1 MAVSNRLE
9 KVVNTYKLLSKNTTL
24 NSAKIINVTSKNI
37 FVQSVWNQKNLEKQT
52 NQRFIQNHFLNKDF
66 QPAVESFPIDITQ
79 ELLSAISED
88 GLFKAILRSST
99 VDNKT
104 KQYIEIWNKQ
114 NMIKNYDLA
123 ALDVHGDIYVEN
135 EFSTFEWSP
144 DRTKLLYIAEK
155 KLPKSEA
162 FYKQKSLDKKNKEKK
177 EKEEIIP
184 GNEYIYK
191 PDWGEQL
198 VNKHYPVA
206 VVLDIKTDSI
216 TTLSEIP
223 DQYSPGQL
231 LWMKDSESII
241 GVVWTHEPRHL
252 GLVACTNRKSWIFS
266 LNNVEFRLLSKDGCA
281 VRVPKVSP
289 DGKYLVWLERSAS
302 GPHHNAHR
310 LMYLDLEC
318 TQKEPIIITDIID
331 SGKTIHNEK
340 LFYGIY
346 GRLPQRC
353 WSKDGRYLFYSTAQR
368 TNIRSYVIDM
378 ENKNMIEIQNDES
391 SLTILDVKDDII
403 AFVQTSLLKP
413 STLYV
418 GRLDPTQ
425 LKNGNITRV
434 NITDSQKIDG
444 FESLM
449 YEHTI
454 YEYDNDDD
462 ITTFNFTYFGP
473 KGGKDKSIPLI
484 VVPHGGPHS
493 NFVNAFSFDYS
504 LLALMG
510 MAVLQ
515 VNFRGSTG
523 MGAKNVEFLQGKVG
537 DVDVKDCVTATK
549 EALNKYPWLSPSH
562 VGVCGGSHGGFLVAH
577 LTAQYPELYKVA
589 VARNP
594 VVDIAA
600 MYTISDIPDWCK
612 AVINMYGPVV
622 PSTVG
627 VVEMFVKMYNSSP
640 IILVDRVKAPTLI
653 CIGTNDLRVPSSQG
667 KLWYNHL
674 KANKVK
680 TKMLVYEDNHQL
692 GSGTAEMDSLI
703 NLCLWLMEHNS
714 IDKEDNSVLL
724 ASLK

>member
-1 MAVSNRLE
+1 MAMSNRLE
-9 KVVNTYKLLSKNTTL
+9 KVVNTYKLLSKNSTL

-37 FVQSVWNQKNLEKQT
+37 FIQSVWSQKNLEKQT
-52 NQRFIQNHFLNKDF
+52 NQRFIQNHFLNEDF

-79 ELLSAISED
+79 ELVSAISED
-88 GLFKAILRSST
+88 GVFKAILRSST

-123 ALDVHGDIYVEN
+123 ALDVHGDIYVDDTK
-135 EFSTFEWSP
+135 FGTFEWSP
-144 DRTKLLYIAEK
+144 DRAKLLYIAEK

-162 FYKQKSLDKKNKEKK
+162 FYKQKSLDKKNEEKK

-198 VNKHYPVA
+198 VSKHYPVA
-206 VVLDIKTDSI
+206 VILNIKTDSI
-216 TTLSEIP
+216 TALSEIP

-231 LWMKDSESII
+231 LWMKDSKSII

-252 GLVACTNRKSWIFS
+252 GLIACTNRKSWIFS
-266 LNNVEFRLLSKDGCA
+266 LNNGEFRLLSKDGCA
-281 VRVPKVSP
+281 VQAPKISP

-331 SGKTIHNEK
+331 SGRTIHNEK

-378 ENKNMIEIQNDES
+378 EEKNMIEIQNDES

-403 AFVQTSLLKP
+403 AFALTSLLKP

-425 LKNGNITRV
+425 FKNGNITRV
-434 NITDSQKIDG
+434 NITNSQEIDD
-444 FESLM
+444 FKSLM
-449 YEHTI
+449 YKHTI

-462 ITTFNFTYFGP
+462 IKTFNFTYFGP
-473 KGGKDKSIPLI
+473 KDGKEKSIPLI
-484 VVPHGGPHS
+484 VAPHGGPHS

-515 VNFRGSTG
+515 VNYRGSTG

-577 LTAQYPELYKVA
+577 LTAQYPDLYKVA

-594 VVDIAA
+594 VIDIAA

-612 AVINMYGPVV
+612 AVINMSDPVV

-627 VVEMFVKMYNSSP
+627 VMEMFVKMYNSSP

-703 NLCLWLMEHNS
+703 NLCLWLMKHNS
-714 IDKEDNSVLL
+714 IDEEDNSGLPAIL
-724 ASLK
+724 

>member
-231 LWMKDSESII
+231 LWMKDSKSII

>member
-88 GLFKAILRSST
+88 GLFKAILRSSI

-123 ALDVHGDIYVEN
+123 ALDVHGDIYVET

-198 VNKHYPVA
+198 VNKHHPVA

-216 TTLSEIP
+216 TILSEIP

-231 LWMKDSESII
+231 LWMKDSKSII
-241 GVVWTHEPRHL
+241 GVVWIHEPRHL

-281 VRVPKVSP
+281 VRVPKISP

-331 SGKTIHNEK
+331 SVKTIHNEK

-378 ENKNMIEIQNDES
+378 KDKNMIEIQNDES

-413 STLYV
+413 PTLYV

-462 ITTFNFTYFGP
+462 IKTFNFTYFGP

-594 VVDIAA
+594 VIDIAA

-612 AVINMYGPVV
+612 AVINMYDPVV

-627 VVEMFVKMYNSSP
+627 VMEMFVKMYNSSP

-692 GSGTAEMDSLI
+692 GSGTAEMDSVI

-714 IDKEDNSVLL
+714 IDKEDNSVLP